1 MNARCVRSLV
11 RSLGVCCLLVLT
23 GCARDAWVEGRVEVT
38 QVNVAA
44 KYPGRIAK
52 LLVDEGDAVEIGQSL
67 VQIDSP
73 EVLAKRDEADA
84 LITAAK
90 AVQSKAEEGVRQQE
104 VQQAKA
110 AASAARS
117 QEKLAELTFA
127 RMQRLFDEGV
137 IPRQRLDEASTARE
151 AAHQARIAA
160 DALHS
165 MALEGAR
172 KQDLQLAS
180 AQVGGAEGKR
190 REVQAALA
198 ETELKS
204 TVKGEVVQKLLHEGE
219 IVAAGYPIL
228 IIARTDD
235 PWVTFNLRE
244 DRLRGVRI
252 GDSLAAR
259 IPALGD
265 ASVQL
270 RVDYVAPLGDFATW
284 RSTRDLGSFDLRTF
298 EVRARPVA
306 APDGLR
312 PGMSALVEASALG
325 RR

>member
-1 MNARCVRSLV
+1 MLALV
-11 RSLGVCCLLVLT
+11 
-23 GCARDAWVEGRVEVT
+23 GCTREEWVEGRVEVT

-52 LLVDEGDAVEIGQSL
+52 LHVNEGDTVEIGQPL

-73 EVLAKRDEADA
+73 EALAKRDEADA

-90 AVQSKAEEGVRQQE
+90 AMQSKAEQGARQQE
-104 VQQAKA
+104 VQQAQA
-110 AASAARS
+110 AAAAARS

-127 RMQRLFDEGV
+127 RMGRLFDKGV
-137 IPRQRLDEASTARE
+137 IPRQRLDEAGAARE

-160 DALHS
+160 DALYS
-165 MALEGAR
+165 MAREGVR
-172 KQDLQLAS
+172 EQDLQLAS
-180 AQVGGAEGKR
+180 AGLSGAEGKR

-252 GDSLAAR
+252 GDSLLAR

-265 ASVQL
+265 ATVQL

-298 EVRARPVA
+298 EIRARPMT

-312 PGMSALVEASALG
+312 PGMSALVEASAFG
-325 RR
+325 RREKS